1 MKIVLHVLFNQQIV
15 ISTSQIEKDVIR
27 RSLTPQ
33 FRRPRVPYR
42 ILLKK
47 LRANL
52 KVQNVVIK
60 LVTKV
65 LVNRALVMELM
76 RDLDL
81 YIVVLVLEVFCRT
94 HSVIGSRICL
104 EGRTV
109 LWWKLRTNK
118 RDYKRHNNL
127 RSMILKMCLFLMIKT
142 NTSMELILEYYILA
156 LVFYYKNL
164 LIAIIIK
171 FIKLCINDIKEDN
184 HFLILLRIFWVRF
197 HYSFKK

>member
-1 MKIVLHVLFNQQIV
+1 MKIVLHDLFNQQIV
-15 ISTSQIEKDVIR
+15 ISTSLIEKDVIR
-27 RSLTPQ
+27 RSTILTPQ

-42 ILLKK
+42 TLLKK
-47 LRANL
+47 LKANL
-52 KVQNVVIK
+52 KAQNVVIK

-65 LVNRALVMELM
+65 LVNLALLIELLM

-81 YIVVLVLEVFCRT
+81 YIVVIVVEVFFFL
-94 HSVIGSRICL
+94 HSVTGSRICL

-109 LWWKLRTNK
+109 LWWKLRISK
-118 RDYKRHNNL
+118 RDYKRHSKL

-164 LIAIIIK
+164 LLAIIIK
-171 FIKLCINDIKEDN
+171 LIKLCNNDIKEDN
-184 HFLILLRIFWVRF
+184 HFLFIIVSLLRIFWI
-197 HYSFKK
+197 

>member
-1 MKIVLHVLFNQQIV
+1 MKIVLHVLFNQQII

-33 FRRPRVPYR
+33 FRRPRVPYQ

-47 LRANL
+47 LKANL

-94 HSVIGSRICL
+94 HSVTGNRICL

-118 RDYKRHNNL
+118 REYKRHNIL

>member
-171 FIKLCINDIKEDN
+171 FIKLCINYIKEDN